1 MNIYQQ
7 MLKSSFVSKEPSK
20 FPSAWFGH
28 IPFGAWLVETVK
40 PDCLVELGTHYGHS
54 YFSFCESVDRN
65 RLPTRC
71 YAVDTW
77 EGDEHAGLYTEHVFD
92 VVRQHHDENYT
103 GFSKLLRMTFDEAV
117 DNFADGDIDFLHI
130 DGLHS
135 YEAVKHDFETWLPKL
150 SDRAVVL
157 FHDTN
162 VRERDFGVW
171 KLWSEL
177 KDHYPHIIFEHS
189 FGLGV
194 LFVGKEQ
201 PEAVLELVKEWSQ
214 PEGHAFIRKYFAKLG
229 EVIEQQWVI
238 TQLHEAVA
246 NANQEIAKRDDLVN
260 ELNTNI
266 RERDRVIQ
274 EQVNAVRERDRVIQ
288 EHVSAVQERDSVIE
302 ATQKALAERD
312 SEFELL
318 STDIDDRNTSLLERT
333 QHLVDKE
340 RQLAEVLSSKS
351 WKLTKP
357 LRDGNVFIKQCLRAA
372 RLVKPAI
379 QRGGGVKSTARKAV
393 AIYRREGFAGVKR
406 GFRLVEATSAVTMP
420 HVTDPVYLGAMS
432 HPSPEYL
439 APRVLIV
446 AEFSIPQCKK
456 YRVTQK
462 QKMFEHLGVECTAID
477 WNEAEKAIKALQTH
491 SMVIFYRVPGFPNAI
506 SIIEEAKRLNIPTY
520 WEVDDLI
527 FNRDVLLNSKTL
539 AGLGQDDFQGLL
551 TGAELY
557 LKAMLSC
564 DYGIASTTGLAE
576 AMRESGMKSVQVI
589 ENALD
594 EQTLVVAEKVNE
606 KRKTAVKDDTL
617 RIVYGSGTNTHNV
630 DFQEAVPALLDI
642 LATHDNVHFRLI
654 GLLDLPTEFDQFES
668 RIERIPV
675 CSYEEYLE
683 SLAECDISIA
693 PLEHYVFND
702 SKSNIKFLEAAAV
715 RVPSVCSPRAAFT
728 SAITH
733 GVDGFLCETD
743 DEWKDA
749 FSQLVNSAELREE
762 MAANAHAFVLQA
774 YSPENIATQQLKPLL
789 HDFSQLVINEA
800 EPKKLRVLGVN
811 CYYKPR
817 AFGGATVVAA
827 EMNTRLN
834 QRDDFDMHMFTAV
847 PTNVA
852 EAYQVRRY
860 EADGINVYGMGLPDG
875 LDDRAQFDNPNVV
888 QALSDVLDVVK
899 PDIVHLHSIQG
910 IGLPIVDLCKEK
922 GIKYVITL
930 HDAWWLCGRQFMIDR
945 HGKFCGQYVIDR
957 GVCAVCVNNASL
969 NNERLDKMD
978 DALRGASAL
987 LAPSRFFAD
996 FFIANGY
1003 SDKKVLVNK
1012 NGVRR
1017 PSPMPKL
1024 QHDGPVRFGY
1034 VGGNTE
1040 IKGVHLV
1047 RKVFTELNGED
1058 AELVIVD
1065 NAMNLGFSTY
1075 DSGTFKNIEKVEIVP
1090 AYTQETIDSFFA
1102 SIDVLLFPTQWK
1114 ESFGLTVRE
1123 ALARNV
1129 WVIATD
1135 AGGVV
1140 EDIIPGENG
1149 IVIPFTD
1156 EGVELKKAVLE
1167 SIRVFK
1173 NYQPGDEII
1182 LEKGQLTYFEDQAAE
1197 LADMLVNVDSGLYSS
1212 EGSII
1217 QTSEYRHANPS

>member
-7 MLKSSFVSKEPSK
+7 MLKSSFVSKEPSE
-20 FPSAWFGH
+20 FPSAWLGH

-54 YFSFCESVDRN
+54 YFSFCESVEKN
-65 RLPTRC
+65 RLTTRC

-77 EGDEHAGLYTEHVFD
+77 EGDEHAGLYSNQVFD
-92 VVRQHHDENYT
+92 VVKKYHNENYKD
-103 GFSKLLRMTFDEAV
+103 FSKLLRMTFDEALGH
-117 DNFADGDIDFLHI
+117 FADGEVDFLHI

-150 SDRAVVL
+150 SERAVVL

-177 KDHYPHIIFEHS
+177 KEHYPNIIFEHS

-201 PEAVLELVKEWSQ
+201 PETVIELVKEWSQ
-214 PEGHAFIRKYFAKLG
+214 PESHAFIRKYFSKLG
-229 EVIEQQWVI
+229 EVIEQQFLI
-238 TQLHEAVA
+238 KQLHVEVA
-246 NANQEIAKRDDLVN
+246 SANQEIAKRDDLVN
-260 ELNTNI
+260 TLNHNI
-266 RERDRVIQ
+266 QERDDVIKDYVFNVEQRDTVIQEYIVNIQERDRFIEVKNQ
-274 EQVNAVRERDRVIQ
+274 QLMAKNKEQ
-288 EHVSAVQERDSVIE
+288 
-302 ATQKALAERD
+302 
-312 SEFELL
+312 ELL
-318 STDIDDRNTSLLERT
+318 SAEMVERNKLLDSKEI
-333 QHLVDKE
+333 QLEEKE
-340 RQLAEVLSSKS
+340 RQLADVLNSRS
-351 WKLTKP
+351 WNITKP
-357 LRDGNVFIKQCLRAA
+357 LRDTALFIKQCRRAV

-379 QRGGGVKSTARKAV
+379 KRGGGIKSTLRKALT
-393 AIYRREGFAGVKR
+393 IFRREGFNGVKR
-406 GFRLVEATSAVTMP
+406 GFRLVEATSSVIMP
-420 HVTDPVYLGAMS
+420 SVTDPVYLAAMS
-432 HPSPEYL
+432 YPAPEYL
-439 APRVLIV
+439 APRVLII

-477 WNEAEKAIKALQTH
+477 WNESEKAIKALQTH
-491 SMVIFYRVPGFPNAI
+491 SMVIFYRVPGFPNVI

-527 FNRDVLLNSKTL
+527 FNREVLLNSKTL
-539 AGLGQDDFQGLL
+539 AGLDKRDFQGLL
-551 TGAELY
+551 TGADLY
-557 LKAMLSC
+557 LNAMLHC
-564 DYGIASTTGLAE
+564 GHGIASTTGLAK
-576 AMRESGMKSVQVI
+576 AMQESGMSRVQVV

-594 EQTLVVAEKVNE
+594 AQTMVVAEKVNE
-606 KRKTAVKDDTL
+606 KRKAATKDDVI

-630 DFQEAVPALLDI
+630 DFQEAVPALLEM
-642 LATHDNVHFRLI
+642 LATHSNIHFRLI
-654 GLLDLPTEFDQFES
+654 GLLDLPAEFDHYES

-702 SKSNIKFLEAAAV
+702 SKSNIKYLEASAV
-715 RVPSVCSPRAAFT
+715 QVPSVCSPRAAF
-728 SAITH
+728 SDAITH
-733 GVDGFLCETD
+733 GVDGFLCETNE
-743 DEWKDA
+743 EWTTA
-749 FSQLVNSAELREE
+749 FSRLITDAALRKK
-762 MAANAHAFVLQA
+762 MAMNAYEFVMHN
-774 YSPENIATQQLKPLL
+774 YSPENIATQQLQPILSAFNKP
-789 HDFSQLVINEA
+789 DISEA
-800 EPKKLRVLGVN
+800 QPQRRNVLAVN

-827 EMNTRLN
+827 ELNTRLN
-834 QRDDFDMHMFTAV
+834 QRDDFNIHMFTAV
-847 PTNVA
+847 PTSVA
-852 EAYQVRRY
+852 DAYQIRRY

-875 LDDRAQFDNPNVV
+875 LDEKQQFDNPNVV
-888 QALSDVLDVVK
+888 QAFNDVLNVVK

-910 IGLPIVDLCKEK
+910 IGLQIVELCKERN
-922 GIKYVITL
+922 IKYVITL

-957 GVCAVCVNNASL
+957 EVCAACVNNASL
-969 NNERLDKMD
+969 NNERLDKMAA
-978 DALRGASAL
+978 ALSGASVL

-1003 SDKKVLVNK
+1003 TEQKVLVNK
-1012 NGVRR
+1012 NGIRK
-1017 PSPMPKL
+1017 PNHIPKIR
-1024 QHDGPVRFGY
+1024 HEGPVRFGY

-1047 RKVFTELNGED
+1047 RKAFTELNSTD
-1058 AELVIVD
+1058 AELIIVD
-1065 NAMNLGFSTY
+1065 NARNLGFSTY
-1075 DSGTFKNIEKVEIVP
+1075 GPDTFKNMERVEIVP
-1090 AYTQETIDSFFA
+1090 AYTQETIDSFFD
-1102 SIDVLLFPTQWK
+1102 SIDVLVFPAQCK

-1129 WVIATD
+1129 WVITTD

-1149 IVIPFTD
+1149 IIIPFTD
-1156 EGVELKKAVLE
+1156 EGERLKQAVLE

-1173 NYQPGDEII
+1173 NYGPGDEIN
-1182 LEKGQLTYFEDQAAE
+1182 LETSQLTYFEDQAEE
-1197 LADMLVNVDSGLYSS
+1197 LADILIRVDDGLYASS
-1212 EGSII
+1212 ENII

>member
-20 FPSAWFGH
+20 FPSAWLGH

-54 YFSFCESVDRN
+54 YFSFCESVDNN

-77 EGDEHAGLYTEHVFD
+77 EGDEHAGLYSEHVFD
-92 VVRQHHDENYT
+92 VVRQHHDENFKD
-103 GFSKLLRMTFDEAV
+103 FSKLLRMTFDEAV
-117 DNFADGDIDFLHI
+117 DNFADGDVDFLHI

-135 YEAVKHDFETWLPKL
+135 YEAVRHDFETWLPKL
-150 SDRAVVL
+150 SNRAVVL

-177 KDHYPHIIFEHS
+177 KEHYPHIIFEHS

-201 PEAVLELVKEWSQ
+201 PEAVLELVNEWSQ
-214 PEGHAFIRKYFAKLG
+214 PEGHAFIRKYFTKLG

-246 NANQEIAKRDDLVN
+246 NANQEVAKRDDLVKA
-260 ELNTNI
+260 LNNDI
-266 RERDRVIQ
+266 RERDS
-274 EQVNAVRERDRVIQ
+274 VIQ
-288 EHVSAVQERDSVIE
+288 EHVSAME
-302 ATQKALAERD
+302 ATQAQLAEKER
-312 SEFELL
+312 EFELL
-318 STDIDDRNTSLLERT
+318 HANIGERDTSLLERG
-333 QHLVDKE
+333 QHLAEKE
-340 RQLAEVLSSKS
+340 RQLAEVLSSRS
-351 WKLTKP
+351 WKVTKP
-357 LRDGNVFIKQCLRAA
+357 LRDGKVLINQFRRAA
-372 RLVKPAI
+372 GLIKPAV
-379 QRGGGVKSTARKAV
+379 QRGGGLKNTVRKAI

-406 GFRLVEATSAVTMP
+406 GFRLVEASTSVAMP
-420 HVTDPVYLGAMS
+420 HVTDPVYLASLS
-432 HPSPEYL
+432 HRAPEYL
-439 APRVLIV
+439 TPRVLIV

-477 WNEAEKAIKALQTH
+477 WNESEKAIKALQTH
-491 SMVIFYRVPGFPNAI
+491 SMVIFYRVPGFPNVI
-506 SIIEEAKRLNIPTY
+506 SIIDEAKRLNVPTY

-527 FNRDVLLNSKTL
+527 FNREVLLNSKTL
-539 AGLGQDDFQGLL
+539 AELDKDDFQGLL

-564 DYGIASTTGLAE
+564 DNGIASTTGLAK
-576 AMRESGMKSVQVI
+576 AMQESGMNSVQVV

-594 EQTLVVAEKVNE
+594 AQTMVVAEKVNE
-606 KRKTAVKDDTL
+606 KRKTAVKDDVV

-630 DFQEAVPALLDI
+630 DFQEAVPALLEI
-642 LATHDNVHFRLI
+642 LATHRNVYFRLI
-654 GLLDLPTEFDQFES
+654 GLLDLPKEFDQYEE

-702 SKSNIKFLEAAAV
+702 SKSNIKFLEASAV
-715 RVPSVCSPRAAFT
+715 QVPSICSPRAAFT

-743 DEWKDA
+743 QEWKEA
-749 FSQLVNSAELREE
+749 FIQLVTDEALREK
-762 MAANAHAFVLQA
+762 MAAKAYASVMQT
-774 YSPENIATQQLKPLL
+774 YSPENIATQQLQPLL
-789 HDFSQLVINEA
+789 SNFASYDVSAAQ
-800 EPKKLRVLGVN
+800 PRKRKVLAVN

-827 EMNTRLN
+827 EMNTRLD

-847 PTNVA
+847 PTSVA
-852 EAYQVRRY
+852 EAYQIRRY

-875 LDDRAQFDNPNVV
+875 LDDKSQFDNPHVV
-888 QALSDVLDVVK
+888 QALSDVLSVVK

-910 IGLPIVDLCKEK
+910 IGLPIVDLCKERN
-922 GIKYVITL
+922 IKYVITL

-945 HGKFCGQYVIDR
+945 RGKFCGQYVIDR
-957 GVCAVCVNNASL
+957 DVCASCVDNASL
-969 NNERLDKMD
+969 NNERLDRMD
-978 DALRGASAL
+978 AALRGASAL

-1003 SDKKVLVNK
+1003 SEKKVLVNK
-1012 NGVRR
+1012 NGIRK
-1017 PSPMPKL
+1017 PDNTPKIA
-1024 QHDGPVRFGY
+1024 HDGPVRFGY

-1047 RKVFTELNGED
+1047 KKVFTELDSAD

-1065 NAMNLGFSTY
+1065 NARNLGFSTY
-1075 DSGTFKNIEKVEIVP
+1075 DPSTFKNMQRVEIVP
-1090 AYTQETIDSFFA
+1090 AYTQDTIDSFFA

-1114 ESFGLTVRE
+1114 ESFGLTIRE

-1129 WVIATD
+1129 WVITTD

-1149 IVIPFTD
+1149 IIIPFSD
-1156 EGVELKKAVLE
+1156 KGERLKEAVLE

-1173 NYQPGDEII
+1173 NYRPGDEIK
-1182 LEKGQLTYFEDQAAE
+1182 LENSQLTYFEDQAEE
-1197 LADMLVNVDSGLYSS
+1197 LVEILIGVDDGLYSTS
-1212 EGSII
+1212 DSLIE
-1217 QTSEYRHANPS
+1217 TSEYRHANPT